1 MKHRLKTATS
11 AAILASCFQLALAQ
25 EASKAEAK
33 TALPA
38 PTMMGQATSAT
49 ANANAGVAARLP
61 IDDQRDFE
69 DAARGLLASEPD
81 LEAIYDVDGKVVW
94 PMAKLAS
101 FTGEAPDTVN
111 PSLWR
116 QAKLSAMHGLFEV
129 KDGIWQVRGYDIS
142 VMTIIRGETGWI
154 IVDPLST
161 RETAAAAMELVNKTL
176 GERPVT
182 GLIYTHGHADHYGGA
197 AGVIDKAEA
206 QDRNVPIIAPA
217 GFTDSISAESAVAGI
232 HMSRRA
238 VPMLGTALEVS
249 ETGHVSS
256 GLGPRFPNGKIG
268 MIAPTEEVDGIAAQ
282 RTIDGVVFEF
292 VDAAGTEAPAEFM
305 FYLPQF
311 DAICTAEVATRT
323 LHNALTPRGAKV
335 RDFLRWSEVLDHMLL
350 TYGDKVNVSFASH
363 HWPVWEQDN
372 IQSYLRRQRDMY
384 RYTHD
389 QVLRRANQGQTMIE
403 IAEDIPEPEIQTQNF
418 DIRGYY
424 GTNNHNTKAVY
435 QFYYGWW
442 DGNPANYYQHP
453 PVQKAQRFVKAM
465 GGLNAVIE
473 EGIHAYDAGDYR
485 WAAEV
490 LNHAV
495 FAEPD
500 SELARKWLSSTF
512 EQLGFQAES
521 GTWRSYF
528 LTASREVLNGPP
540 GQGSISRNAS
550 YFASLPTSRLLDLL
564 AVQYAPERMSL
575 EPYDLNLVFTD
586 SGEQASLQIGK
597 STAFPRLGVLSDQA
611 AATMT
616 TTKAAF
622 ATLFSGAATVPDLI
636 EVGDAEIS
644 GNQAAF
650 DAYLETLDG
659 PEFWFNIVEP

>member
-1 MKHRLKTATS
+1 MKHTLKGAVSAVILCTLMQPGYAQDVTAS
-11 AAILASCFQLALAQ
+11 ELPSPSSKG
-25 EASKAEAK
+25 EA
-33 TALPA
+33 T
-38 PTMMGQATSAT
+38 QATAT
-49 ANANAGVAARLP
+49 ANAAVASRLP
-61 IDDQRDFE
+61 IDDQQDYE
-69 DAARGLLASEPD
+69 DAKRGFLASEPD
-81 LEAIYDVDGKVVW
+81 LEAIYDENGKVVW
-94 PMAKLAS
+94 PMAKLSS

-116 QAKLSAMHGLFEV
+116 QAQLSAMHGIFEV
-129 KDGIWQVRGYDIS
+129 KDGIYQVRGYDIS
-142 VMTIIRGETGWI
+142 VMTVIRGETGWI

-161 RETAAAAMELVNKTL
+161 RETAAAAMELVTKTL
-176 GERPVT
+176 GERPIT

-197 AGVIDKAEA
+197 AGVIDPEEAEA
-206 QDRNVPIIAPA
+206 QGVPIIAPL
-217 GFTDSISAESAVAGI
+217 GFADSISAESAVAGI

-249 ETGHVSS
+249 EIGHVSS

-268 MIAPTEEVDGIAAQ
+268 MIAPTEEIGGDDYK
-282 RTIDGVVFEF
+282 RTIDGIEFVF

-350 TYGDKVNVSFASH
+350 EYGDKVDVSFASH
-363 HWPVWEQDN
+363 HWPVWDQEN
-372 IQSYLRRQRDMY
+372 IQDYLRRQRDVY

-389 QVLRRANQGQTMIE
+389 QVLRRANKGQTMIE
-403 IAEDIPEPEIQTQNF
+403 IAEDIPEPEIQQQNF
-418 DIRGYY
+418 DTRGYY

-453 PVQKAQRFVKAM
+453 PVQKAERFVDAM
-465 GGLNAVIE
+465 GGIDAVIA
-473 EGIHAYDAGDYR
+473 EGIEAFEAGDYR
-485 WAAEV
+485 WSAEV

-495 FAEPD
+495 FAAPD
-500 SELARKWLSSTF
+500 NKLAREWLSATY

-528 LTASREVLNGPP
+528 LTAAREVLNGPP

-550 YFASLPTSRLLDLL
+550 YFASLPTARLLDLL
-564 AVQYAPERMSL
+564 AVQYAPERMSR
-575 EPYDLNLVFTD
+575 EPYDLNIVFTD
-586 SGEQASLQIGK
+586 TEEMATIQVGK
-597 STAFPRLGVLSDQA
+597 ATAFPRTGVQSDEA

-616 TTKAAF
+616 TTKKAF
-622 ATLFSGAATVPDLI
+622 VTLFSGSATVPDLI
-636 EVGDAEIS
+636 ASGDASVS
-644 GNQAAF
+644 GDEAAF
-650 DAYLETLDG
+650 NAYIETLDG